1 MRKRSKSIHTSVP
14 SSSEIEEKPTE
25 ASDEEVEIQEFDD
38 GSEAEDNGSDGE

>member
-14 SSSEIEEKPTE
+14 SSSESGEKPIE
-25 ASDEEVEIQEFDD
+25 ASDEEVEIQEFD